1 MKHIRI
7 IPVLIILFCVW
18 VIDSGNL
25 RAQEEKSYHMN
36 QKRREQLMEE
46 IGDGMAIM
54 MSAPVKKRNGSVNY
68 PYRQRSSFYYL
79 TGFKQPHSAFIIQP
93 GEEHEFVMFLPSKDQ
108 ADNVYTVQQYGLQ
121 DAMETFNAD
130 TAYPVEMFEGFLRQQ
145 MQHHDVLIMDPEDE
159 TLLEVMDG
167 LRASGNLADIDAI
180 KNVNNIIHEMR
191 LYKDSYE
198 IRQLKKAVN
207 TTEQAHVEAMKAVHP
222 GMFEY
227 EAEALVEYVFRK
239 NGASGPGFPSIIASG
254 SNATILHYNKNN
266 RKIREGDLLL
276 MDIGA
281 EYKMYTADV
290 TRTIPANGTFSREQK
305 DIYRLVLK
313 ALQEASKELV
323 PGKGL
328 YLAHHKATDIIINGL
343 HELGLVTDPTSE
355 WQRKLYTLYPINH
368 WLGLDVHDVGYYG
381 ENNIHDNRGEMVN
394 KQVEGRILQPGMV
407 LTIEPGIYLQEDR
420 LEKLNLLLD
429 DEVPQSDIQSFIRKV
444 KPVYEKYKG
453 IGIRIE
459 DDILIT
465 EEGNEILSGKA
476 PKTIKAIEYL
486 MKDNGRN
493 N

>member
-1 MKHIRI
+1 MKTIQI
-7 IPVLIILFCVW
+7 IPVLIFMVGVW
-18 VIDSGNL
+18 FMNSNTL
-25 RAQEEKSYHMN
+25 MAQEEDSYLMN
-36 QKRREQLMEE
+36 QKRRQQLMQEM
-46 IGDGMAIM
+46 GDGMAVM
-54 MSAPVKKRNGSVNY
+54 MGAPVKKRNGDGNY

-79 TGFKQPHSAFIIQP
+79 AGFKQPHSAFIIQP
-93 GEEHEFVMFLPSKDQ
+93 GEEYEFVMFLPSKDQ

-130 TAYPVEMFEGFLRQQ
+130 TAYPVEMFEGFLNQQ
-145 MQHHDVLIMDPEDE
+145 IQHQDVVFLDPEDE
-159 TLLEVMDG
+159 VLLEVMDG
-167 LRASGNLADIDAI
+167 LRESGNLADVDAI

-191 LYKDSYE
+191 LHKDPHE
-198 IRQLKKAVN
+198 IRQLKKAIN
-207 TTEQAHVEAMKAVHP
+207 ITDQAHVEAMKAVHP

-239 NGASGPGFPSIIASG
+239 NGAAGPGFHSIIASG

-266 RKIREGDLLL
+266 RKIQENDLLL

-281 EYKMYTADV
+281 EYNMYTGDV
-290 TRTIPANGTFSREQK
+290 TRTIPADGTFSQEQK

-323 PGKGL
+323 PGKGI

-343 HELGLVTDPTSE
+343 HELGLVTDPSSE
-355 WQRKLYTLYPINH
+355 WQRKFYTLYPISH

-381 ENNIHDNRGEMVN
+381 ENNIHENRNEMVN
-394 KQVEGRILQPGMV
+394 KQVEGRTLQPGMV

-429 DEVPQSDIQSFIRKV
+429 DEVPQSEIKSFIRKV

-453 IGIRIE
+453 TGIRIE

-465 EEGNEILSGKA
+465 EEGNEILSDKA
-476 PKTIKAIEYL
+476 PKTIEAIEDM
-486 MKDNGRN
+486 MKNSAEN